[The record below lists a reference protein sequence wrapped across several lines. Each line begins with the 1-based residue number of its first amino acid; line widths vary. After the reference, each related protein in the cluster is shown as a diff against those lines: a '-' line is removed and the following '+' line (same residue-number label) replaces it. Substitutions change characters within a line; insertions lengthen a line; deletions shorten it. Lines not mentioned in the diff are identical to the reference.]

1 MKITMKKKIVAVA
14 ILCSILSV
22 SACKEKDTDKDE
34 KTIENTVQE
43 DNKDQKDNTGNQT
56 QGESVQ
62 IEKATI
68 DDYFPFKKDVI
79 TLFEGK
85 GNEYAGFQTYI
96 DFIDEGK
103 NRMQVR
109 TNNGGTEQV
118 YVIEKQDGEV
128 RVILS
133 RPECYYRD
141 NLLDKK
147 GEHGEK
153 EVLLKKPLEVGTKWT
168 LPDGRRRYI
177 ADDNAEVLTAMGK
190 YQTIQVDT
198 KEEGES
204 EYTVKEYY
212 AKDIGLVKRV
222 YESEDMEVTSTI
234 KEIKENT
241 TFSQMINLYYVDIDE
256 KVNTETV
263 TLIFHTNDITR
274 EVIQDAVM
282 KIVEEKKDTLPIM
295 SINTK
300 IYSMYLGDDGI
311 AYIDLSKEFI
321 TDMNVGSGYES
332 AILQAIANTVGRYYG
347 VQEVSL
353 TVEQKPYESGHLLF
367 EKGQTLE
374 VKKI

>member
-1 MKITMKKKIVAVA
+1 M
-14 ILCSILSV
+14 
-22 SACKEKDTDKDE
+22 
-34 KTIENTVQE
+34 
-43 DNKDQKDNTGNQT
+43 QT
-56 QGESVQ
+56 
-62 IEKATI
+62 
-68 DDYFPFKKDVI
+68 
-79 TLFEGK
+79 
-85 GNEYAGFQTYI
+85 
-96 DFIDEGK
+96 
-103 NRMQVR
+103 R
-109 TNNGGTEQV
+109 TNNGGTEEV
-118 YVIEKQDGEV
+118 HVIEKQDGEV

-141 NLLDKK
+141 NLIDKK
-147 GEHGEK
+147 GEQGEQ
-153 EVLLKKPLEVGTKWT
+153 EILLKEPLEVGTKWT

-177 ADDNAEVLTAMGK
+177 ADDDAEVSTPMGT

-198 KEEGES
+198 KEDGES
-204 EYTVKEYY
+204 EYTIKEYY
-212 AKDIGLVKRV
+212 AKEIGLVKRV
-222 YESEDMEVTSTI
+222 YESEGMEITSTI

-241 TFSQMINLYYVDIDE
+241 AFSQMIDLYYVDIDE
-256 KVNTETV
+256 KLNIESV
-263 TLIFHTNDITR
+263 TLTFHTNDITR
-274 EVIQDAVM
+274 EIIQDAVM

-374 VKKI
+374 VKINL